1 MSKGLNFSLGASA
14 RENGCV
20 ELCVCSV
27 MWDSQC
33 LPGQNNPK
41 PGICGIAQGPSK
53 AEISMRE
60 TEMGSSP
67 KCGLVKIR
75 RHRTEVFKLTSSQ
88 MSHVPLSMWS
98 HPELPLHG
106 SLQLMDLGLVGALGA
121 STFCTSGRYLQKC
134 LLGTSEC
141 VKILFLLPHPPL
153 LSLSV
158 SS

>member
-1 MSKGLNFSLGASA
+1 M
-14 RENGCV
+14 
-20 ELCVCSV
+20 CSV

-67 KCGLVKIR
+67 KCGLVKTR
-75 RHRTEVFKLTSSQ
+75 RHRTEVFKLPSSQ

-106 SLQLMDLGLVGALGA
+106 SLQPMDLGLVGALGV
-121 STFCTSGRYLQKC
+121 STFCTSGRYPQKC

-141 VKILFLLPHPPL
+141 VKILFSFSPTRPFS

-158 SS
+158 